1 MIVSHSKVEC
11 FESCPYRYDLRY
23 NQEIRTIPPDNADN
37 ALFLGTA
44 LHTGLEKDVQ
54 TAIHEYFMEYPVI
67 SDAHINEAMKLEV
80 MIPKAAAMI
89 PSGEHEVKIE
99 DDDFIGFIDL
109 LAPAKTEQKLGGE
122 HQVIPNVY
130 DLYDFKYSN
139 NVSKYKDSPQL
150 HLYKYFFEKNNPGK
164 IIRNM
169 YFLFVPK
176 VNIKQ
181 SKKEDLF
188 QFRQRLQEEL
198 DKKEPQLVQIEYDP
212 EKVINFLL
220 STKGMLEA
228 KDFPKNTS
236 WLCNYCE
243 YKDYCQKGIDFMNLP
258 SSERRNIS
266 ETKKRKIWIYGAAF
280 SGKTTMLDD
289 APNPLNLN
297 TDGNIQFVTMPY
309 VSIKDEVTVNGRMT
323 NRKFAWEV
331 FKDTIAELEKK
342 QNDFKTI
349 IIDLLEDTREMCRV
363 FMYDSLG
370 IQHESDSG
378 FGKGWDIIKT
388 EYLST
393 MRRFF
398 NLDYENLVVVSHEDI
413 SKDITKKN
421 GQNITRIAPNIQD
434 AIANKI
440 AGMVDIVARVVV
452 EDDDSRTLNFKQNE
466 VIFGGGRLKGISQT
480 TIPLSWDALM
490 DVYDQ
495 ANQAAGSTQEATQT
509 TSRRRSTKSTPD
521 TEKPDTDDSDKAQQD
536 SEDAQESNETAE
548 PSAES
553 DNQQDAPQE
562 EAPAPKTR
570 VRKRRG
576 EN

>member
-1 MIVSHSKVEC
+1 MIVSHSRIEC

-23 NQEIRTIPPDNADN
+23 NQGIKTIPPDNADN

-44 LHTGLEKDVQ
+44 LHTGLEKDVR
-54 TAIHEYFMEYPVI
+54 TAIHEYFMSYPVI
-67 SDAHINEAMKLEV
+67 SDAQVNEAMKLEV

-89 PSGEHEVKIE
+89 PPGEHEVKIE

-164 IIRNM
+164 IIRNL

-198 DKKEPQLVQIEYDP
+198 DRKEPQLVQIEYDP
-212 EKVINFLL
+212 EKVISFLL
-220 STKGMLEA
+220 STKNMLEA
-228 KDFPKNTS
+228 QEFPQNTS
-236 WLCNYCE
+236 WLCNFCE
-243 YKDYCQKGIDFMNLP
+243 YKDYCQKGIDYMNLP

-331 FKDTIAELEKK
+331 FKDTLAELEKK

-363 FMYDSLG
+363 YMYDNLG

-452 EDDDSRTLNFKQNE
+452 EDDDTRTLNFKQNE
-466 VIFGGGRLKGISQT
+466 VIFGGGRLKGIEQT
-480 TIPLSWDALM
+480 SIPLSWNALM
-490 DVYDQ
+490 EVYEQ
-495 ANQAAGSTQEATQT
+495 ANQTISGGQNTEVNNVSI
-509 TSRRRSTKSTPD
+509 D
-521 TEKPDTDDSDKAQQD
+521 TEKVTE
-536 SEDAQESNETAE
+536 SENVKSEEIVETSNDE
-548 PSAES
+548 
-553 DNQQDAPQE
+553 QV
-562 EAPAPKTR
+562 EAPEEPKAR

-576 EN
+576 E

>member
-11 FESCPYRYDLRY
+11 FESCPCRYDLRY
-23 NQEIRTIPPDNADN
+23 NQEIRIIPPDNADN

-109 LAPAKTEQKLGGE
+109 LAPAKTEQKLCGE

-169 YFLFVPK
+169 FFLFVPK

-198 DKKEPQLVQIEYDP
+198 EKKEPQLVQIEYDP

-536 SEDAQESNETAE
+536 SEPAQESNETAE

>member
-1 MIVSHSKVEC
+1 MSHSKVEC

-54 TAIHEYFMEYPVI
+54 TAIHEYFMQYPVI

-169 YFLFVPK
+169 FFLFVPK

-198 DKKEPQLVQIEYDP
+198 EKKEPQLVQIEYDP

-331 FKDTIAELEKK
+331 FKDTIAELEK
-342 QNDFKTI
+342 DY
-349 IIDLLEDTREMCRV
+349 LE
-363 FMYDSLG
+363 
-370 IQHESDSG
+370 ISG
-378 FGKGWDIIKT
+378 FDVEVASDGT
-388 EYLST
+388 EGLARAKCAGCSCMIPLEFSMNLIQDLERVGILS
-393 MRRFF
+393 R
-398 NLDYENLVVVSHEDI
+398 
-413 SKDITKKN
+413 
-421 GQNITRIAPNIQD
+421 QNICLQ
-434 AIANKI
+434 
-440 AGMVDIVARVVV
+440 
-452 EDDDSRTLNFKQNE
+452 
-466 VIFGGGRLKGISQT
+466 
-480 TIPLSWDALM
+480 
-490 DVYDQ
+490 
-495 ANQAAGSTQEATQT
+495 
-509 TSRRRSTKSTPD
+509 
-521 TEKPDTDDSDKAQQD
+521 
-536 SEDAQESNETAE
+536 
-548 PSAES
+548 
-553 DNQQDAPQE
+553 
-562 EAPAPKTR
+562 
-570 VRKRRG
+570 
-576 EN
+576 

>member
-1 MIVSHSKVEC
+1 MIVSHSKVET

-23 NQEIRTIPPDNADN
+23 NQGIKTIPPDNADN

-54 TAIHEYFMEYPVI
+54 TALHEYFMSYPVI
-67 SDAHINEAMKLEV
+67 SDAQVNEAMKLEV

-89 PSGEHEVKIE
+89 PPGEHEVKIE

-164 IIRNM
+164 IIRNL

-220 STKGMLEA
+220 STKNMLEA
-228 KDFPKNTS
+228 QEFPQNTS
-236 WLCNYCE
+236 WLCNLCE
-243 YKDYCQKGIDFMNLP
+243 YKDYCQKGIDYMNLP

-309 VSIKDEVTVNGRMT
+309 VSIKDTHT
-323 NRKFAWEV
+323 
-331 FKDTIAELEKK
+331 
-342 QNDFKTI
+342 
-349 IIDLLEDTREMCRV
+349 
-363 FMYDSLG
+363 
-370 IQHESDSG
+370 
-378 FGKGWDIIKT
+378 
-388 EYLST
+388 
-393 MRRFF
+393 
-398 NLDYENLVVVSHEDI
+398 
-413 SKDITKKN
+413 
-421 GQNITRIAPNIQD
+421 
-434 AIANKI
+434 
-440 AGMVDIVARVVV
+440 
-452 EDDDSRTLNFKQNE
+452 
-466 VIFGGGRLKGISQT
+466 
-480 TIPLSWDALM
+480 
-490 DVYDQ
+490 
-495 ANQAAGSTQEATQT
+495 
-509 TSRRRSTKSTPD
+509 
-521 TEKPDTDDSDKAQQD
+521 
-536 SEDAQESNETAE
+536 
-548 PSAES
+548 
-553 DNQQDAPQE
+553 
-562 EAPAPKTR
+562 
-570 VRKRRG
+570 
-576 EN
+576 

>member
-67 SDAHINEAMKLEV
+67 SDTHINEAMKLEV

-169 YFLFVPK
+169 FFLFVPK

>member
-1 MIVSHSKVEC
+1 MIVSHSRVET
-11 FESCPYRYDLRY
+11 FESCPYRYDLKY
-23 NQEIRTIPPDNADN
+23 NQGIKTIPPDNADN

-44 LHTGLEKDVQ
+44 LHTGLEKDIQ

-67 SDAHINEAMKLEV
+67 NDAHVNEAMKLEV
-80 MIPKAAAMI
+80 MISKAAAMI
-89 PSGEHEVKIE
+89 PPGKHEVKIE

-164 IIRNM
+164 IIRNL

-220 STKGMLEA
+220 STKNMLEA
-228 KDFPKNTS
+228 QEFTQHIS

-243 YKDYCQKGIDFMNLP
+243 YKDYCQKGIDYMNLP

-266 ETKKRKIWIYGAAF
+266 TTNKRKIWIYGAAF

-309 VSIKDEVTVNGRMT
+309 VSIKDEVTLNGRMT

-349 IIDLLEDTREMCRV
+349 IIDLLEDTREMCRIY
-363 FMYDSLG
+363 MYDNLG

-495 ANQAAGSTQEATQT
+495 ANQSAEATQKPE
-509 TSRRRSTKSTPD
+509 RRKVSNSTPD
-521 TEKPDTDDSDKAQQD
+521 AENAKDEPQQVSEPVEEQETPETEENQEQQVE
-536 SEDAQESNETAE
+536 SEK
-548 PSAES
+548 
-553 DNQQDAPQE
+553 
-562 EAPAPKTR
+562 PKTR

>member
-54 TAIHEYFMEYPVI
+54 TAIHEYFMQYPVI
-67 SDAHINEAMKLEV
+67 SDAHINEAIKLEV

-109 LAPAKTEQKLGGE
+109 LAPAKTGQKLGGE

-169 YFLFVPK
+169 FFLFVPK

-181 SKKEDLF
+181 SRKEDLF

-490 DVYDQ
+490 DVYEQ
-495 ANQAAGSTQEATQT
+495 ANEAAGSTQEATQT

-536 SEDAQESNETAE
+536 SEPAQESNETAE

>member
-1 MIVSHSKVEC
+1 MIVSHSRIEC
-11 FESCPYRYDLRY
+11 FEGCPYRYDLKY
-23 NQEIRTIPPDNADN
+23 NQGIKTIPPDNADN

-44 LHTGLEKDVQ
+44 LHTGLEKGVE
-54 TAIHEYFMEYPVI
+54 AAVHEYFMSYPVI
-67 SDAHINEAMKLEV
+67 TDAHINEAMKLEYI
-80 MIPKAAAMI
+80 IPKAKALI
-89 PSGEHEVKIE
+89 PDDGEFEVKIE

-109 LAPAKTEQKLGGE
+109 LVPSRTEQKLNGE
-122 HQVIPNVY
+122 HQILPNVY

-150 HLYKYFFEKNNPGK
+150 HLYKYFWEKNNPGK
-164 IIRNM
+164 VIRNL

-181 SKKEDLF
+181 KKTEDLF
-188 QFRQRLQEEL
+188 QFRKRIQDELQQV
-198 DKKEPQLVQIEYDP
+198 EPSVVPIEYDP
-212 EKVINFLL
+212 EKVIQWMC
-220 STKGMLEA
+220 SVKHSLEA
-228 KDFPKNTS
+228 TEFPKSKS

-243 YKDYCQKGIDFMNLP
+243 YNDYCQKGNDFMNLP
-258 SSERRNIS
+258 STERRQVGQ
-266 ETKKRKIWIYGAAF
+266 TTKRKIWIYGAAF

-323 NRKFAWEV
+323 NRKFAWNV

-342 QNDFKTI
+342 QNEFQTI
-349 IIDLLEDTREMCRV
+349 IIDLLEDTREMCRIY
-363 FMYDSLG
+363 MYDSLN

-398 NLDYENLVVVSHEDI
+398 NLDYENLVVISHEDI

-466 VIFGGGRLKGISQT
+466 VIFGGGRLKGITQT
-480 TIPLSWDALM
+480 SIPLSWDALM

-495 ANQAAGSTQEATQT
+495 ANQSTE
-509 TSRRRSTKSTPD
+509 TP
-521 TEKPDTDDSDKAQQD
+521 SV
-536 SEDAQESNETAE
+536 
-548 PSAES
+548 
-553 DNQQDAPQE
+553 APQKPTSTRGRRTSQKE
-562 EAPAPKTR
+562 EK
-570 VRKRRG
+570 
-576 EN
+576 